1 MGLGPSIKMTSKHH
15 YFCPVTKELLAREDI
30 DFLAVVL
37 DGVSENCDEKVYTAK
52 RTADIV
58 KALGAEGVIVAID
71 GWGNHHVDFVSVMEE
86 CGKKGILSVGLS
98 YIGLQGRLVCD
109 SPYVDTIIDFNK
121 NEEGYENCVVGGN
134 NINAWDAKKAVALL
148 KRKVERRREDLG
160 IGEEAVVKDAVQGQ
174 NGKIISRL
182 KRRSC
187 PISQLS
193 FGDKTELSPEGS
205 LSLEK
210 DLDQKLLE
218 KEKQKGNFPILDFHV
233 RILSPEDKDVF
244 VHSNLDFLP
253 IVAKERGELG
263 EGCSLYLQGVTAML
277 NGVEEGGFEPCNI
290 GSSEGILS
298 ERVKFQE
305 AGTAEET
312 DWLLQGDFVFREGEG
327 RTAEGIEAAHSLM
340 DTYLVEIRREMCR
353 KEQYFRKE
361 ELLVHRR
368 YEGYPRLALVKIS
381 SGLGNMYD
389 TVVFPKEPAGI
400 LEGHQMRLSKN
411 LPYALSPLQVLDGVI
426 HTLL

>member
-15 YFCPVTKELLAREDI
+15 YFCPITKELLTREDI

-109 SPYVDTIIDFNK
+109 SPYVDTVIDFNK
-121 NEEGYENCVVGGN
+121 NEDGYENCVVGGN
-134 NINAWDAKKAVALL
+134 NLNAWDAKKAVALL

-160 IGEEAVVKDAVQGQ
+160 RDFEKEEAWEGQ
-174 NGKIISRL
+174 KTRISSRL
-182 KRRSC
+182 KRRSF
-187 PISQLS
+187 PVSEIRFGESTMLS
-193 FGDKTELSPEGS
+193 FDGS
-205 LSLEK
+205 LVLDK
-210 DLDQKLLE
+210 ALDQKLLE
-218 KEKQKGNFPILDFHV
+218 EEKKKENCPITEFHV
-233 RILSPEDKDVF
+233 RILSPGEKDIF

-253 IVAKERGELG
+253 LAAKERGELG
-263 EGCSLYLQGVTAML
+263 EGSTLYLKGLTAMI
-277 NGVEEGGFEPCNI
+277 NAVEEGGFEPCNI

-305 AGTAEET
+305 VGTAEET
-312 DWLLQGDFVFREGEG
+312 DWLLQGDFVLKEGEG

-340 DTYLVEIRREMCR
+340 DRYLDEIRKEMCR
-353 KEQYFRKE
+353 KEQYFRE
-361 ELLVHRR
+361 DELLLHRR
-368 YEGYPRLALVKIS
+368 HEGCPRLVLVKIS

-411 LPYALSPLQVLDGVI
+411 LPYVLSPLQILDGAI